1 MAHLAKYT
9 LNSAQALF
17 HHNLR
22 HKDRKGEFVAYGGS
36 KIDITKTHLNYRLD
50 PNTDPNEFIT
60 QRLSEI
66 KVQKRADVKVYCSWV
81 LTVPQNLPQ
90 EKHKEFFESAY
101 RFFSA
106 DYGAENIVMASVHL
120 DETTPHMHLGFV
132 PVVRETKNKKRLG
145 QEKCSAKELLTRTY
159 MKNLHKHL
167 KNVLERDLNCRVDIT
182 IDLDDDAPKRE
193 YVPLA
198 TLKKQTDAETKKLK
212 EIEQKLEGLKQTT
225 ANLAAVE
232 AIKPKKVPLS
242 SRVSVTPE
250 EFETL
255 SEQAKAYAVT
265 KETLEERSKSLVAR
279 EKIVHSKEALLDTSE
294 RISERNK
301 TLTAENSLLRDQLSS
316 EKDKNIKLEAKIRG
330 FAVYANDRQ
339 QLKNTQAEL
348 EDTRSLLA
356 KEKEE
361 HEKTKQELAK
371 EKNAYEQLK
380 AKVHEI
386 MSGAQA
392 LLSKHFPGFELTYKQ
407 KNYPIKSAPVVLLEA
422 FLRKLGKSAEQELP
436 KVPPPQR
443 ARSTGPER

>member
-9 LNSAQALF
+9 LNSAQMLF

-22 HKDRKGEFVAYGGS
+22 HQDRTGEYVSYHGS

-50 PNTDPNEFIT
+50 PNADPNEFIT

-132 PVVRETKNKKRLG
+132 PVVREKKNQKKLG
-145 QEKCSAKELLTRTY
+145 QEKVSAKELLTRTY
-159 MKNLHKHL
+159 MKNLHKRL
-167 KNVLERDLNCRVDIT
+167 KNVLEHDLNCRVDIT
-182 IDLDDDAPKRE
+182 IDLDDNAPKRE

-198 TLKKQTDAETKKLK
+198 TLKKQTEAEANKLQ
-212 EIEQKLEGLKQTT
+212 ETERKLAELEQTT

-265 KETLEERSKSLVAR
+265 KETLEKRSKSLIAR
-279 EKIVHSKEALLDTSE
+279 EKIVHSREALLDTSD
-294 RISERNK
+294 RLRERNK

-330 FAVYANDRQ
+330 FAVYAKDRK
-339 QLKNTQAEL
+339 LLEDTRAEL

-361 HEKTKQELAK
+361 HEKTK
-371 EKNAYEQLK
+371 KNFDDVKKFYL
-380 AKVHEI
+380 
-386 MSGAQA
+386 QA
-392 LLSKHFPGFELTYKQ
+392 LEGFRLFAKKRLRNLAADGQRLCDLSIQDLSYCFVKYFVKHCRENEENTQQKQ
-407 KNYPIKSAPVVLLEA
+407 LN
-422 FLRKLGKSAEQELP
+422 RQ
-436 KVPPPQR
+436 QN
-443 ARSTGPER
+443 GPER

>member
-9 LNSAQALF
+9 LNSAQMLF

-22 HKDRKGEFVAYGGS
+22 HQDRTGEYVSYHGS
-36 KIDITKTHLNYRLD
+36 KIDTTKTHLNYRLD

-66 KVQKRADVKVYCSWV
+66 KVQRRADVKVYCSWV
-81 LTVPQNLPQ
+81 LTVPQNLPT
-90 EKHKEFFESAY
+90 EKHREFFESAY
-101 RFFSA
+101 RFFCQ
-106 DYGAENIVMASVHL
+106 DYGKENIVMASVHL

-132 PVVRETKNKKRLG
+132 PVVREKKNQKKLG
-145 QEKCSAKELLTRTY
+145 QEKVSAKELLTRTY
-159 MKNLHKHL
+159 MKNLHKRL

-198 TLKKQTDAETKKLK
+198 TLKKQTEAEAKKLK
-212 EIEQKLEGLKQTT
+212 EIEQKLGELEQTS

-232 AIKPKKVPLS
+232 AIKPKKIPLS

-255 SEQAKAYAVT
+255 SGQAKAYAVT
-265 KETLEERSKSLVAR
+265 KETLEKRSKSLIAR
-279 EKIVHSKEALLDTSE
+279 ERLVHSREALLDTSE

-301 TLTAENSLLRDQLSS
+301 ALTTENSLLRKQLST
-316 EKDKNIKLEAKIRG
+316 EKDKNIELEGKIRG
-330 FAVYANDRQ
+330 LAVYANARQ

-361 HEKTKQELAK
+361 HEKTKKDFEDVKKILFSSAGGLSTFCQE
-371 EKNAYEQLK
+371 
-380 AKVHEI
+380 I
-386 MSGAQA
+386 
-392 LLSKHFPGFELTYKQ
+392 
-407 KNYPIKSAPVVLLEA
+407 
-422 FLRKLGKSAEQELP
+422 
-436 KVPPPQR
+436 
-443 ARSTGPER
+443 PERFGSRRPASL

>member
-22 HKDRKGEFVAYGGS
+22 HKDRKGEYVAYGGS
-36 KIDITKTHLNYRLD
+36 KIDTTKTHLNYRLD

-101 RFFSA
+101 RFFCQ
-106 DYGAENIVMASVHL
+106 DYGKENIVMASVHL

-132 PVVRETKNKKRLG
+132 PVVREKKNQKKLG
-145 QEKCSAKELLTRTY
+145 QEKVSAKELLTRSY
-159 MKNLHKHL
+159 MKSIHKRL
-167 KNVLERDLNCRVDIT
+167 KNALERDLSCQVDVV
-182 IDLDDDAPKRE
+182 IDQEEDTPKRE

-198 TLKKQTDAETKKLK
+198 TLKKQTDAEAKKLK
-212 EIEQKLEGLKQTT
+212 EIEQKLEGLEQTT

-255 SEQAKAYAVT
+255 SGQAKAYAVT
-265 KETLEERSKSLVAR
+265 KETLEKRSKSPIAR
-279 EKIVHSKEALLDTSE
+279 EKIVRSREALLDTSD
-294 RISERNK
+294 RLRERNK
-301 TLTAENSLLRDQLSS
+301 TLTTENSLLRDQLSS
-316 EKDKNIKLEAKIRG
+316 EKDKNMKLEAKIRR
-330 FAVYANDRQ
+330 FAVYAKDIQ
-339 QLKNTQAEL
+339 QLKDTRAEL
-348 EDTRSLLA
+348 EETRSLLT

-361 HEKTKQELAK
+361 HEKTKKNFDDVKNFYLQVLEGFRLFAKKRLRNLA
-371 EKNAYEQLK
+371 ADGQRLCD
-380 AKVHEI
+380 
-386 MSGAQA
+386 
-392 LLSKHFPGFELTYKQ
+392 LSIQDLSYCFVKYFVKHCRENEENTQQKQ
-407 KNYPIKSAPVVLLEA
+407 VN
-422 FLRKLGKSAEQELP
+422 RQ
-436 KVPPPQR
+436 QN
-443 ARSTGPER
+443 GPER

>member
-1 MAHLAKYT
+1 MAHFAKYT
-9 LNSAQALF
+9 LNSAQMLF

-22 HKDRKGEFVAYGGS
+22 HQDRTGEYVSYHGS

-81 LTVPQNLPQ
+81 LTVPQNLPT
-90 EKHKEFFESAY
+90 EKHREFFESAY

-132 PVVRETKNKKRLG
+132 PVVREKKNQKKLG
-145 QEKCSAKELLTRTY
+145 QEKVSAKELLTRTY
-159 MKNLHKHL
+159 MKNLHKRL

-198 TLKKQTDAETKKLK
+198 TLKKQTEAEAKKLK
-212 EIEQKLEGLKQTT
+212 ETERKLAELEQTT
-225 ANLAAVE
+225 ADLAA
-232 AIKPKKVPLS
+232 IDLIQPKKVPLS

-265 KETLEERSKSLVAR
+265 KETFEKRSKSLIAR
-279 EKIVHSKEALLDTSE
+279 ERVVSRREALLDSSE
-294 RISERNK
+294 RLSERNK
-301 TLTAENSLLRDQLSS
+301 ALTAQNKTITEEVFQLRKKLSS
-316 EKDKNIKLEAKIRG
+316 EKSKNSVLLARIAELTRLKQVEKELNELKARLKDFEFYKNIHDFLKQRTRNFDEFIQQ
-330 FAVYANDRQ
+330 VDRWARKNKEPAQ
-339 QLKNTQAEL
+339 Q
-348 EDTRSLLA
+348 
-356 KEKEE
+356 
-361 HEKTKQELAK
+361 KQL
-371 EKNAYEQLK
+371 NRRQ
-380 AKVHEI
+380 
-386 MSGAQA
+386 
-392 LLSKHFPGFELTYKQ
+392 
-407 KNYPIKSAPVVLLEA
+407 N
-422 FLRKLGKSAEQELP
+422 
-436 KVPPPQR
+436 
-443 ARSTGPER
+443 GPER

>member
-9 LNSAQALF
+9 LNSAQMLF

-22 HKDRKGEFVAYGGS
+22 HQDRTGEYVSYHGS

-106 DYGAENIVMASVHL
+106 DYGAKNIVMASVHL

-132 PVVRETKNKKRLG
+132 PVVREKKNQKKLG
-145 QEKCSAKELLTRTY
+145 QEKVSAKELLTRTY
-159 MKNLHKHL
+159 MKNLHKRL

-182 IDLDDDAPKRE
+182 IDLDDAPKRE

-198 TLKKQTDAETKKLK
+198 TLKKQTEAEAKKLK
-212 EIEQKLEGLKQTT
+212 EIEQKLGELEQTS

-232 AIKPKKVPLS
+232 AIKPKKIPLS
-242 SRVSVTPE
+242 SRVSVTPA

-255 SEQAKAYAVT
+255 SGQAKAYAVT
-265 KETLEERSKSLVAR
+265 KETLEKRSKSLIAR
-279 EKIVHSKEALLDTSE
+279 ERFVHSREALLDTSE

-301 TLTAENSLLRDQLSS
+301 ALTTENSLLRDQLSS

-330 FAVYANDRQ
+330 LAVYANARQ

-361 HEKTKQELAK
+361 HEKTKKDFEDVKKFYFQVLEGFRLFAKKYLRDLAADGQRLCNLSIQDLSCCFVKYFVKHHQEN
-371 EKNAYEQLK
+371 EKP
-380 AKVHEI
+380 
-386 MSGAQA
+386 AQQ
-392 LLSKHFPGFELTYKQ
+392 KQ
-407 KNYPIKSAPVVLLEA
+407 VN
-422 FLRKLGKSAEQELP
+422 RQ
-436 KVPPPQR
+436 QN
-443 ARSTGPER
+443 GPER

>member
-9 LNSAQALF
+9 LNSAQMLF

-22 HKDRKGEFVAYGGS
+22 HQDRTGEYVSYHGS

-81 LTVPQNLPQ
+81 LTVPQNLPT
-90 EKHKEFFESAY
+90 EKHREFFESAY

-132 PVVRETKNKKRLG
+132 PVVREKKNQKKLG
-145 QEKCSAKELLTRTY
+145 LEKVSAKELLTRTY
-159 MKNLHKHL
+159 MKNLHKRL

-198 TLKKQTDAETKKLK
+198 TLKKQTEAEAKKLK
-212 EIEQKLEGLKQTT
+212 ETERKLAELEQTT
-225 ANLAAVE
+225 ADLAAVE
-232 AIKPKKVPLS
+232 AITPKKGVLS

-255 SEQAKAYAVT
+255 SGQAKAYAVT
-265 KETLEERSKSLVAR
+265 KETLAKRSKSLIAR
-279 EKIVHSKEALLDTSE
+279 EQVVSRKEALLDSSE
-294 RISERNK
+294 ALREQNK
-301 TLTAENSLLRDQLSS
+301 TLSVENSLLRDRESS
-316 EKDKNIKLEAKIRG
+316 EKA
-330 FAVYANDRQ
+330 
-339 QLKNTQAEL
+339 KNTELRAKLRKFDDYEETKQLLNDTQTALAEAN
-348 EDTRSLLA
+348 SQLA

-361 HEKTKQELAK
+361 HEKTKGKLQ
-371 EKNAYEQLK
+371 
-380 AKVHEI
+380 
-386 MSGAQA
+386 AQA
-392 LLSKHFPGFELTYKQ
+392 ERFEAVVRGARALVKYLYQKFDSKKKALCEVTIQEFADFLEKIPHTQQQTKNKAVEQ
-407 KNYPIKSAPVVLLEA
+407 K
-422 FLRKLGKSAEQELP
+422 R
-436 KVPPPQR
+436 
-443 ARSTGPER
+443 GPER

>member
-9 LNSAQALF
+9 LNSAQMLF

-22 HKDRKGEFVAYGGS
+22 HQDRTGEYVSYHGS
-36 KIDITKTHLNYRLD
+36 KIDTTKTHLNYRLD

-132 PVVRETKNKKRLG
+132 PVVREKKNQKKLG
-145 QEKCSAKELLTRTY
+145 QEKVSAKELLTRTY
-159 MKNLHKHL
+159 MKNLHKRL
-167 KNVLERDLNCRVDIT
+167 KNVLECDLNCRVDIT
-182 IDLDDDAPKRE
+182 IDLDDDAPKRK

-198 TLKKQTDAETKKLK
+198 TLKKQTEAEAKKLK
-212 EIEQKLEGLKQTT
+212 EIEQQLGELGQTS

-232 AIKPKKVPLS
+232 AIKPKKIPLS

-255 SEQAKAYAVT
+255 SGQAKAYAVT
-265 KETLEERSKSLVAR
+265 KETLEKRLKSLIAR
-279 EKIVHSKEALLDTSE
+279 EQIVSRREALLDSSE
-294 RISERNK
+294 RLSERNK
-301 TLTAENSLLRDQLSS
+301 ALTTQNKTITEEVFQLRKKLSS
-316 EKDKNIKLEAKIRG
+316 EKSKNSVLLARIAELARLEQVEKELRELKARLKDFEFYKNIHDFLKQRTRNFDEFIQQVGRWARKNKEQ
-330 FAVYANDRQ
+330 AQQKQVNRQ
-339 QLKNTQAEL
+339 QN
-348 EDTRSLLA
+348 
-356 KEKEE
+356 
-361 HEKTKQELAK
+361 
-371 EKNAYEQLK
+371 
-380 AKVHEI
+380 
-386 MSGAQA
+386 
-392 LLSKHFPGFELTYKQ
+392 
-407 KNYPIKSAPVVLLEA
+407 
-422 FLRKLGKSAEQELP
+422 
-436 KVPPPQR
+436 
-443 ARSTGPER
+443 GPER

>member
-22 HKDRKGEFVAYGGS
+22 HQDRTGEYVSYHGS
-36 KIDITKTHLNYRLD
+36 KIDTTKTHLNYRLD

-81 LTVPQNLPQ
+81 LTVPQNLPT
-90 EKHKEFFESAY
+90 EKHREFFESAY
-101 RFFSA
+101 RFFCQ
-106 DYGAENIVMASVHL
+106 DYGKENIVMASVHL

-132 PVVRETKNKKRLG
+132 PVVREKKNQKKLG
-145 QEKCSAKELLTRTY
+145 QEKVSAKELLTRTY
-159 MKNLHKHL
+159 MKNLHKRL
-167 KNVLERDLNCRVDIT
+167 KSVLERDLNCRVDIT
-182 IDLDDDAPKRE
+182 IDLDDAPKRE

-198 TLKKQTDAETKKLK
+198 TLKKQTEAEAKKLK
-212 EIEQKLEGLKQTT
+212 EIEQKLGELEQTS
-225 ANLAAVE
+225 ANLVAVE
-232 AIKPKKVPLS
+232 AIKPKKIPLS

-255 SEQAKAYAVT
+255 SGQAKAYAVT
-265 KETLEERSKSLVAR
+265 KETLEKRSKSLIAR
-279 EKIVHSKEALLDTSE
+279 ERLVHSREALLDTSE

-301 TLTAENSLLRDQLSS
+301 ALTTENSLLRKQLST
-316 EKDKNIKLEAKIRG
+316 EKDKNIELEGKIRG
-330 FAVYANDRQ
+330 LAVYANARQ

-361 HEKTKQELAK
+361 HEKTKKDFEDVKKFYFQVLEGFRLFAKKYLKDLAADGQRLCNLSIQDLSCCFVK
-371 EKNAYEQLK
+371 YFVKHYRENEKP
-380 AKVHEI
+380 
-386 MSGAQA
+386 AQQ
-392 LLSKHFPGFELTYKQ
+392 KQ
-407 KNYPIKSAPVVLLEA
+407 VN
-422 FLRKLGKSAEQELP
+422 RQ
-436 KVPPPQR
+436 QN
-443 ARSTGPER
+443 GPER